1 MLDNRACTPP
11 PPPFQLGRRGGKN
24 FTKVF
29 VGGGGVRNVY
39 FVRGRAGGNF
49 VWGEGGSRNF
59 EIEIKTA

>member
-29 VGGGGVRNVY
+29 VGGGGSEM
-39 FVRGRAGGNF
+39 FILFGGGRAVILFGGR
-49 VWGEGGSRNF
+49 GGHV
-59 EIEIKTA
+59 ILK

>member
-29 VGGGGVRNVY
+29 VGGGRASEMFILFGG
-39 FVRGRAGGNF
+39 GRAVILFGGR
-49 VWGEGGSRNF
+49 GGHV
-59 EIEIKTA
+59 ILK